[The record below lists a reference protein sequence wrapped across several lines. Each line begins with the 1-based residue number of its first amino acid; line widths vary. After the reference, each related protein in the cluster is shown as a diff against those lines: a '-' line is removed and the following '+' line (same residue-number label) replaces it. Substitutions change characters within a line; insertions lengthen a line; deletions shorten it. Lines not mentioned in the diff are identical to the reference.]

1 MIPLT
6 TPIENIHRYLNM
18 YMENFY
24 MNIMVLF
31 LSKTCKIFLS
41 VTKLTLSN
49 AGQIIYALEAKKIPH
64 ESPGFKIT
72 DFHGDNEFNIQDLRY
87 YLRPLTVKIYSKDEH
102 VVFIKKAKVTV
113 KERTRFMC
121 HYVP

>member
-1 MIPLT
+1 MSRADLWNTNVYINGKYEHKKRDTHYNIRMIPLT

-18 YMENFY
+18 YMEIFY

-49 AGQIIYALEAKKIPH
+49 ARQIIYAPEAKKIPH
-64 ESPGFKIT
+64 E
-72 DFHGDNEFNIQDLRY
+72 
-87 YLRPLTVKIYSKDEH
+87 
-102 VVFIKKAKVTV
+102 
-113 KERTRFMC
+113 
-121 HYVP
+121 